1 MEILLEHWRSALL
14 GGICLASTKKPDT
27 IYATVRSPKHVE
39 KLLAIYSEVEGVGK
53 VNMDNNTMFYKHNML
68 PKLFFEKQT
77 DADGEKVIVTGCILP
92 LTGFLTNEEL
102 FAAEMDEDKA
112 VIKVQDDLTMADI
125 DEGLAGLCEEWGWT
139 LRPGRSIPGQAESSR
154 A

>member
-1 MEILLEHWRSALL
+1 MAL
-14 GGICLASTKKPDT
+14 CLASTKKPDT
-27 IYATVRSPKHVE
+27 IYATVRSPKHVD

-53 VNMDNNTMFYKHNML
+53 VNIDTGMFYKHNML

-112 VIKVQDDLTMADI
+112 VIRVQDDLTMADI
-125 DEGLAGLCEEWGWT
+125 EEGLADLCEEWGWT
-139 LRPGRSIPGQAESSR
+139 LRPGRSVPSQAGSSS

>member
-1 MEILLEHWRSALL
+1 METLLEQWRSALL

-27 IYATVRSPKHVE
+27 IYATVRSPKHVD

-53 VNMDNNTMFYKHNML
+53 VNIDTGMFYKHNML

-112 VIKVQDDLTMADI
+112 VIRVQDDLSALTA
-125 DEGLAGLCEEWGWT
+125 
-139 LRPGRSIPGQAESSR
+139 RPPGRSPYL
-154 A
+154 